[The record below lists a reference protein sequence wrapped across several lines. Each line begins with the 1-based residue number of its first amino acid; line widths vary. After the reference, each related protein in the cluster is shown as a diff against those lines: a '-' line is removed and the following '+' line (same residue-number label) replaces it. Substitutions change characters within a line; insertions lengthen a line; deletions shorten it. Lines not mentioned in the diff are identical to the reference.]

1 MNDKPTNRQL
11 GTIILTRMVPSD
23 KEVTMATRKTKY
35 LTKALRCPDGSR
47 KYIRGKTKEEL
58 EAKVQAARMQLG
70 MGVNLND
77 NTTFVEYAQTWVNVY
92 KRPNLKSNSLE
103 NLLTTINQHIIPHL
117 GAMRMRDIKPVHAA
131 AVMAAAK
138 NLSHGY
144 QMSILNIM
152 RAIFRSAEENHVIMR
167 SPVVSTVKA
176 GGREAKEREP
186 LTPEQCERLLRAAK
200 DHSDDLYAFV
210 LLGLYTGMRRGEIL
224 GLCWDCVDFD
234 ARKILVR
241 RQLVIRANRKI
252 ELTETLKTKGSY
264 RVLPMPFVLEEYLRG
279 RKERIGGT
287 NVFRISGRSPV
298 ERIWHNLDHL
308 CKYNS
313 SGQVT
318 SGTAPLD
325 FHCNPHLLR
334 HTYATR
340 LFEGGLDIKDVQ
352 YLLGHST
359 PSMTLRVYVHY
370 DKKSRQQSTAEKVE
384 AALPKFTTVL

>member
-1 MNDKPTNRQL
+1 
-11 GTIILTRMVPSD
+11 
-23 KEVTMATRKTKY
+23 MATRKTKY

-47 KYIRGKTKEEL
+47 KYIRGKSKEEL

-92 KRPNLKSNSLE
+92 KRPNLKSRSLE
-103 NLLTTINQHIIPHL
+103 TLLSTINHHIIPHL

-138 NLSHGY
+138 DLSHGY

-152 RAIFRSAEENHVIMR
+152 RAVFRSAEENHVIAR
-167 SPVVSTVKA
+167 SPVVSTVRA

-186 LTPEQCERLLRAAK
+186 LTPEQCSELLRAAK
-200 DHSDDLYAFV
+200 NHSDDLYAFV

-234 ARKILVR
+234 SNKIQVR

-264 RVLPMPFVLEEYLRG
+264 RVVPMPFVLGEYLRI
-279 RKERIGGT
+279 RKERIGGA

-308 CKYNS
+308 CKYNA
-313 SGQVT
+313 SGRVT
-318 SGTAPLD
+318 SRTAPLD

-340 LFEGGLDIKDVQ
+340 LFEGGLDIKEVQ

-359 PSMTLRVYVHY
+359 PAMTLRVYTHY
-370 DKKSRQQSTAEKVE
+370 DRKSRQQSTAEKVE
-384 AALPKFTTVL
+384 AALPGLTMVL